1 MNHYLK
7 IFLLTLTFASCIGN
21 NKAESGKGIENSS
34 ELPKDSVF
42 DLKKDSINCFKE
54 EDRKRIM
61 KLLDFFRNS
70 CQDAKKSIPEMT
82 KIFSSEFLKEFKE
95 FPCKYYME
103 AVKFKAEPDFDI
115 RNQQDE
121 ECNKLEVYFNYLYTI
136 EEQEEQYAGEKTFI
150 LYFIKDKE
158 GEILLDG
165 FGVAG

>member
-1 MNHYLK
+1 MNRF
-7 IFLLTLTFASCIGN
+7 FLLMLTIVLCIEN
-21 NKAESGKGIENSS
+21 NKVESEKETGNI
-34 ELPKDSVF
+34 
-42 DLKKDSINCFKE
+42 LKFSKKFGFSQKNDDVNCFKE
-54 EDRKRIM
+54 EDRERIM
-61 KLLDFFRNS
+61 ELLDFFQNS
-70 CQDAKKSIPEMT
+70 CQDEKKSIPEMT
-82 KIFSSEFLKEFKE
+82 KIFSSEFLKEFKG

-103 AVKFKAEPDFDI
+103 AIKFKAEPDFDI

-158 GEILLDG
+158 GKIFLDG